1 MRIKPIFTTFLL
13 SIFPVLFCRAQEND
27 PQLPALKPSKA
38 YSTGR
43 LANGLNY
50 YFANNPTG
58 KGLMDIS
65 LVQKMDSGISE
76 EKLDRIASECF
87 FSVKSLSSPFRDFL
101 TRNGIAPTEQ
111 GYFTSAKGSVCYN
124 FRNISSA
131 LPESVLDSTLLAIF
145 DLAKLQSEHGG
156 VSEAQAI
163 VIAGDFDN
171 KVMLAKMRLLSMI
184 TPRKDGQVPQLHY
197 VWNAPSASE
206 AFRITSGNGISKI
219 ETVWREA
226 RIPAEYMNTILPVIS
241 DKLAGEM
248 GCVVKRRLEPALKKA
263 GLNAWTDYRHC
274 GSAQSPYDDSITLTV
289 NCTDRDTAAIKK
301 VLAEEL
307 TRLRTWGVD
316 AVEYTYA
323 RDIYH
328 NRWRKRAC
336 VQSVDNVL
344 LRDKC
349 ISAFLYNASLAE
361 ETDKIKFAYR
371 NMPEE
376 KQTELFNDYM
386 RRLLAQ
392 NFDEDR
398 SIAALPAPDTRE
410 VLNKKLDE
418 YLPSYSLKA
427 PKDKTEPITGGT
439 IWTFPNKVNVIHKKM
454 QTNGISYFSYASKG
468 NRDKAED
475 DRMMSIS
482 GIDDNVLMTYL
493 EACGIDIKM
502 KLTPA
507 DARLEGNVVKE
518 NLDQLL
524 RYICAVSTQMTNKD
538 IYGSD
543 NYKLLVIV
551 DDRDDAEI
559 SSMLSKYIAGFRPG
573 SNWLSGKKYYEDYD
587 DGMKYRGFIINGST
601 FPLDRT
607 GGNKAL
613 ADIAAC
619 ALHDAVVR
627 EFGNI
632 AVYPHDWSGFADE
645 PADHYRLLYGVRRYK
660 TGSAGEFLGS
670 MSDEEIGLRL
680 KSILTD
686 LASTPVSK
694 SKLETYKGMAKNRH
708 DSYTNTA
715 EYYINIALDRY
726 LDNKNFGSR
735 YPLLVNGTT
744 AQSIQNFYAAAA
756 DSDK

>member
-1 MRIKPIFTTFLL
+1 M
-13 SIFPVLFCRAQEND
+13 AQENAS
-27 PQLPALKPSKA
+27 QLPELKPSKA
-38 YSTGR
+38 YSVGR

-50 YFANNPTG
+50 YFANNPTR
-58 KGLMDIS
+58 KGLIDIS

-76 EKLDRIASECF
+76 DRLDMIAAECF
-87 FSVKSLSSPFRDFL
+87 FNVKSLSSPFRDFL
-101 TRNGIAPTEQ
+101 ARNGIAPSEH
-111 GYFTSAKGSVCYN
+111 GYFTFARGSIRYD

-156 VSEAQAI
+156 VSDAQAI

-171 KVMLAKMRLLSMI
+171 KVMLAKMGLLSMI
-184 TPRKDGQVPQLHY
+184 TPRKEGAVPQLLY
-197 VWNAPSASE
+197 KWNAPESGV
-206 AFRITSGNGISKI
+206 AFSITSGSGISEIK
-219 ETVWREA
+219 TVWKEA

-241 DKLAGEM
+241 DKLAGEL
-248 GCVVKRRLEPALKKA
+248 GCVVRRRLEPALKKK
-263 GLNAWTDYRHC
+263 GLNAWIGYRHVS
-274 GSAQSPYDDSITLTV
+274 SAQSPYDDSITLTV
-289 NCTDRDTAAIKK
+289 HCTDRDTSAVKE

-307 TRLRTWGVD
+307 SRLRTWGVEM
-316 AVEYTYA
+316 VEYTYA

-328 NRWRKRAC
+328 NRWTKLAC
-336 VQSVDNVL
+336 VQTVGNTL
-344 LRDKC
+344 LMDKC
-349 ISAFLYNASLAE
+349 VSAFLYNASLAE

-371 NMPEE
+371 NMPDE

-410 VLNKKLDE
+410 AINKKLDE

-427 PKDKTEPITGGT
+427 PKDKPEPITGGI

-454 QTNGISYFSYASKG
+454 PANGISYFSYASKG

-475 DRMMSIS
+475 DRLMSIS
-482 GIDDNVLMTYL
+482 GIDDDVLMTYL
-493 EACGIDIKM
+493 EACGIDIRM

-507 DARLEGNVVKE
+507 DVRLEGNVMKE

-543 NYKLLVIV
+543 NYKLLVIA

-573 SNWLSGKKYYEDYD
+573 SGWLSGKKYYEDYD
-587 DGMKYRGFIINGST
+587 DGTKYRGFIMNDSA

-632 AVYPHDWSGFADE
+632 AVYPRDWSGFADE
-645 PADHYRLLYGVRRYK
+645 PADHYRLLYGVRRYD
-660 TGSAGEFLGS
+660 TGSAGTFLGK
-670 MSDEEIGLRL
+670 MSDEEITAGLKNVL
-680 KSILTD
+680 KK
-686 LASTPVSK
+686 LASAPVSK
-694 SKLETYKGMAKNRH
+694 SKLETYKGMAKNSH
-708 DSYTNTA
+708 ASYMNTA
-715 EYYINIALDRY
+715 GYYINTALDRY

-735 YPLLVNGTT
+735 YPLLVNGITE
-744 AQSIQNFYAAAA
+744 QSIQNFYAAAA